1 MTLRKL
7 IAEIIEDLNKYKVTD
22 DNPYDYELI
31 RDKIINAHQSVLNK
45 FAAGKQSLESFYQP
59 LPCIE
64 LECYQNTCQVGGF
77 VFSHKTTYYKAT
89 FPTLFNSLGYDNIK
103 YFGAFDFEKEIN
115 RVSIG
120 GFMSSDGA
128 RFTSKNPIYT
138 VIGDSAVIK
147 GLPLGMSRALLV
159 AILLDPTQACD
170 WDDDHDFPTPSVN
183 SIHIMVK
190 QDIMSTQGV
199 PDLIN
204 DAQIAL
210 SQPGAQKQ
218 KQPKQDDQS
227 QEE

>member
-1 MTLRKL
+1 
-7 IAEIIEDLNKYKVTD
+7 
-22 DNPYDYELI
+22 
-31 RDKIINAHQSVLNK
+31 
-45 FAAGKQSLESFYQP
+45 
-59 LPCIE
+59 
-64 LECYQNTCQVGGF
+64 
-77 VFSHKTTYYKAT
+77 
-89 FPTLFNSLGYDNIK
+89 
-103 YFGAFDFEKEIN
+103 
-115 RVSIG
+115 
-120 GFMSSDGA
+120 MSSDGA